1 MKGKITLMIIK
12 PGAVSRGLTGPILH
26 LITDAG
32 FRISALKMLQM
43 TRSEAERFY
52 EVHKGRPFYESL
64 VEFMISGPVVAGIL
78 ERENAVEAYRDLIG
92 STDPDEAEDG
102 SIRNLYGESVRENA
116 VHGSDS
122 DENAM
127 IEASFFFSQSERF

>member
-1 MKGKITLMIIK
+1 MIIK
-12 PGAVSRGLTGPILH
+12 PGAVARGLTGPILH

-32 FRISALKMLQM
+32 FKISALKMFQM

-52 EVHKGRPFYESL
+52 EVHKGRPFYEPL
-64 VEFMISGPVVAGIL
+64 VEFMIAGPIVAGIL
-78 ERENAVEAYRDLIG
+78 EKEDAVEAYRELIG
-92 STDPDEAEDG
+92 ATDPAEAEDG

-122 DENAM
+122 KENA
-127 IEASFFFSQSERF
+127 IKEASFFFSQSERF